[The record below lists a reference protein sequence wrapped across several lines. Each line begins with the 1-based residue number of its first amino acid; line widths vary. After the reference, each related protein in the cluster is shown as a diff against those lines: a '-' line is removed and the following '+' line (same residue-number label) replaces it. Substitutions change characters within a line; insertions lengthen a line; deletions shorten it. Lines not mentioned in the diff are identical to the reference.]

1 MSLVWCDPW
10 PTAPVGRLELP
21 GSSAK
26 TALVRYMLPESTNA
40 TSNLAGTA
48 FREHGV
54 ELQKFLLRRV
64 GHAQD
69 ADDLA
74 QEVFARLLRVRDA
87 ELVRKPLAYLIGI
100 ATHVVRE
107 FRQRK
112 QHERVLFDSAVTD
125 DLCENPQHSA
135 QRGVAERLE
144 LQQWLDSAL
153 TQLPPTH
160 QLVLLLVKRD
170 GLSYAEAAKKSG
182 LSVHT
187 IEKYVVEARARLRAI
202 LAGM

>member
-1 MSLVWCDPW
+1 
-10 PTAPVGRLELP
+10 
-21 GSSAK
+21 
-26 TALVRYMLPESTNA
+26 MLPETASPA
-40 TSNLAGTA
+40 SSLADAA
-48 FREHGV
+48 FRDHSAD
-54 ELQKFLLRRV
+54 LQRFLLRRV
-64 GHAQD
+64 RHAQD

-87 ELVRKPLAYLIGI
+87 DLVRKPLAYLIGI
-100 ATHVVRE
+100 ASHVVRE

-112 QHERVLFDSAVTD
+112 QHERVTFDSAVTD
-125 DLCENPQHSA
+125 EVCESSEQAGEH
-135 QRGVAERLE
+135 GLAERLE
-144 LQQWLDSAL
+144 MRQCLDRAL

-170 GLSYAEAAKKSG
+170 GLSYAEAALSAG

-187 IEKYVVEARARLRAI
+187 VEKYVVEARARLRVV

>member
-1 MSLVWCDPW
+1 
-10 PTAPVGRLELP
+10 
-21 GSSAK
+21 
-26 TALVRYMLPESTNA
+26 MLPESNA
-40 TSNLAGTA
+40 TSDLAGTA
-48 FREHGV
+48 FREHAV
-54 ELQKFLLRRV
+54 ELQRFLIRRV

-87 ELVRKPLAYLIGI
+87 ELVREPLAYLIGI

-112 QHERVLFDSAVTD
+112 QHERVLFDSTVTD
-125 DLCENPQHSA
+125 DLCENPEHPT

-144 LQQWLDSAL
+144 LQQWLDRAL

-170 GLSYAEAAKKSG
+170 GLSYVEAAKKAG
-182 LSVHT
+182 LSIHT

>member
-1 MSLVWCDPW
+1 M
-10 PTAPVGRLELP
+10 
-21 GSSAK
+21 
-26 TALVRYMLPESTNA
+26 
-40 TSNLAGTA
+40 
-48 FREHGV
+48 
-54 ELQKFLLRRV
+54 
-64 GHAQD
+64 
-69 ADDLA
+69 
-74 QEVFARLLRVRDA
+74 
-87 ELVRKPLAYLIGI
+87 RKPLAYLIGI

-107 FRQRK
+107 FRERK

-125 DLCENPQHSA
+125 DLCEKTEHPS

-170 GLSYAEAAKKSG
+170 GLSYVEAAEKSG

-187 IEKYVVEARARLRAI
+187 IEKYVVEARARLRVI

>member
-1 MSLVWCDPW
+1 MSMTLNPFLWE
-10 PTAPVGRLELP
+10 TFRLELP

-40 TSNLAGTA
+40 TSNFAGAA
-48 FREHGV
+48 FRDHAV
-54 ELQKFLLRRV
+54 ELQRFLIRRV

-112 QHERVLFDSAVTD
+112 QHERVLFDSPVAD
-125 DLCENPQHSA
+125 DLCENPQHPA
-135 QRGVAERLE
+135 QRGVAEQLE
-144 LQQWLDSAL
+144 LQQWLNSAL

-170 GLSYAEAAKKSG
+170 GLSYAEAARKAG